1 MAISAPNDS
10 SLSVLGGSVYIYN
23 ILNAATSPTFK
34 LCQVLYSPQSPV
46 APLSLFGN
54 NLFFSNT
61 TGLVSSYTRAS
72 TGAETACVYVYRL
85 NSDDADNAGEWSLVT
100 TLFSN
105 SPSSE
110 DSFGQALAIYAN
122 NVVVVGAPAYKS
134 STLNSQGTVYIFYNK
149 PEGSWIQS
157 KKLNGASAY
166 DHFGSAVLV
175 LSDSLYIGAK
185 SACIDTFTGAGS
197 VYVFG
202 DAFENLNI
210 EPTTDQTEPKTV
222 FDHIADN
229 LALILGLALPGGLM
243 VAVFLAWNFN
253 EMVSYA
259 RHRFQRSYSSMQ
271 PSFTG
276 VLESPTPTRFT
287 FNLFGRV
294 HKVSANTPDASKTSR
309 SKTLGQI
316 IGDDFVSDN
325 VSVYDDSSERKHSP
339 PRQAGIPVLLSL
351 VDSFLIFATLFTS
364 CRFSA
369 GIQHLC
375 RGQYQS
381 QL

>member
-34 LCQVLYSPQSPV
+34 LGQVLYSPQSPV

-85 NSDDADNAGEWSLVT
+85 NSDDTDNAGEWSLVT

-122 NVVVVGAPAYKS
+122 NVVVVGAPACKS
-134 STLNSQGTVYIFYNK
+134 SELNSKGTVYIFYNK

-175 LSDSLYIGAK
+175 LSDTLYIGAE
-185 SACIDTFTGAGS
+185 SASVDTSAGAGF
-197 VYVFG
+197 VYIFD
-202 DAFENLNI
+202 DAFDNLDI
-210 EPTTDQTEPKTV
+210 EPTTDQAEPKTV

-259 RHRFQRSYSSMQ
+259 RHRFQRPYSSMQ

-294 HKVSANTPDASKTSR
+294 HKVGAKTPDASKASC
-309 SKTLGQI
+309 SQTLGQI
-316 IGDDFVSDN
+316 TGDDLVFDN

-339 PRQAGIPVLLSL
+339 PRQTGIPVLL
-351 VDSFLIFATLFTS
+351 
-364 CRFSA
+364 
-369 GIQHLC
+369 
-375 RGQYQS
+375 
-381 QL
+381 